1 MLRGL
6 LLSAPHSYITNIS
19 FCDNPSAA
27 MLASSFTL
35 PQRIPIFTKYKIQ
48 NYKKHIIP
56 IQRFDSTPRVRH
68 SESEILHKWKRGWIV
83 MMSILSTSSQRIR
96 WKLRRCWILDMS
108 LQLTYPLKAITSM
121 WSSATM
127 PA

>member
-6 LLSAPHSYITNIS
+6 LLSAPHSYIANSITNIS

-48 NYKKHIIP
+48 NYKKHIF
-56 IQRFDSTPRVRH
+56 QYKVLTRHRV
-68 SESEILHKWKRGWIV
+68 
-83 MMSILSTSSQRIR
+83 
-96 WKLRRCWILDMS
+96 
-108 LQLTYPLKAITSM
+108 
-121 WSSATM
+121 
-127 PA
+127 